1 MFSLN
6 MSVVLRGIKEEKC
19 YIGDG
24 SMEGC
29 QVGRQK
35 VRNFQAY
42 DKGDKGGV
50 FWDEISPLELPNSTV
65 RILGFLGR
73 VLNLLYE

>member
-1 MFSLN
+1 MPSLN

-19 YIGDG
+19 YIRDG

-42 DKGDKGGV
+42 DKGDKEGV
-50 FWDEISPLELPNSTV
+50 FWHEISPS
-65 RILGFLGR
+65 
-73 VLNLLYE
+73 